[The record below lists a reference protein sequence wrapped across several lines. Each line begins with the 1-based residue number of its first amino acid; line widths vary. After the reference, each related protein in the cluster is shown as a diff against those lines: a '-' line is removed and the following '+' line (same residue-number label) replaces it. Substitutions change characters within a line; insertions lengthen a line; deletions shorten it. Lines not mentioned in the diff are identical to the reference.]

1 MWWTNACQLRLE
13 NSRSNSEWWNRLRRK
28 SHRKSLM
35 LWVSSK
41 NTWTYDVVAHKIDQW
56 KQTQKHQ
63 YQRELWT
70 KWIYLDKLWYM
81 RVTNVSL
88 VVVSI
93 ELLNACLLKLTKSR
107 FWWDVFERDYA
118 QKLDVFRSRWR
129 KFTRKRRRCDWC
141 DRFDA

>member
-1 MWWTNACQLRLE
+1 MWWTDACQFRLE
-13 NSRSNSEWWNRLRRK
+13 NSKSNNEWWDRLRRK

-81 RVTNVSL
+81 RVANVSL
-88 VVVSI
+88 IVVSI
-93 ELLNACLLKLTKSR
+93 ELLSICLLRLTKSR
-107 FWWDVFERDYA
+107 SWWDVFERDYA
-118 QKLDVFRSRWR
+118 QRLNVFRSRWR
-129 KFTRKRRRCDWC
+129 RLTRWRRRYDWC